1 MIGAICGDIIGSRFE
16 WDNCKSKEFELFTEV
31 SRFTDDTVLTIA
43 VADWLTSGDDLVPH
57 LQRAVAQYPDAGY
70 GGRFVAWAQSGSKEP
85 YGSWG
90 NGSAMRV
97 APVGWWAKS
106 VDEVVALAEVSAA
119 VSHNHPEGVKGA
131 RAIALSVFLARQG
144 AGVVDIRSEVS
155 GRFGYDL
162 NRTVDQIRPRYT
174 FDVSCAGSVPEAIIA
189 VCEATDYE
197 DAIRNAVSLGG
208 DSDTIA
214 CMAGAIAEPLFGVPS
229 WIREEG
235 LKRLT
240 VEMRVRV
247 ERFEAQC
254 LRESAQLKPKQD
266 KKHVISE

>member
-1 MIGAICGDIIGSRFE
+1 
-16 WDNCKSKEFELFTEV
+16 
-31 SRFTDDTVLTIA
+31 
-43 VADWLTSGDDLVPH
+43 
-57 LQRAVAQYPDAGY
+57 
-70 GGRFVAWAQSGSKEP
+70 
-85 YGSWG
+85 
-90 NGSAMRV
+90 MRV
-97 APVGWWAKS
+97 SPVGWWAQS

-119 VSHNHPEGVKGA
+119 VSHNHPEGLRGA
-131 RAIALSVFLARQG
+131 RAISLSVFLARQG
-144 AGVVDIRSEVS
+144 AGVEDIRSEVS

-229 WIREEG
+229 WIREQG
-235 LKRLT
+235 LKRLPE
-240 VEMRVRV
+240 EMRGRV
-247 ERFEAQC
+247 EGFVKQG
-254 LRESAQLKPKQD
+254 LRESAQLKIDQD
-266 KKHVISE
+266 GKCIIPE